1 MMAEILRLPVPC
13 ESTVEMT
20 VPGPVSEAKAALTPG
35 RRFQT
40 LLRPRRRQHPALRL
54 AVPS

>member
-1 MMAEILRLPVPC
+1 MAEILRLPVPC

-20 VPGPVSEAKAALTPG
+20 VPGPMSEAKTALTPG

-54 AVPS
+54 AVPP